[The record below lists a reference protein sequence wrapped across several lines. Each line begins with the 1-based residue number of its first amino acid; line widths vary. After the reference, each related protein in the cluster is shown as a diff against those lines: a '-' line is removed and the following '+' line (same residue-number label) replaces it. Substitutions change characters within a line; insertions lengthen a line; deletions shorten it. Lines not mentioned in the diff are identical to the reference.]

1 MLKANGKFIDTLPLK
16 NLFSL
21 NEHCADMI
29 TIEVDSSYKNL
40 NLSNFTFVMRAV
52 TPSGAEIETTL
63 LKIAPDDDSILWLVW
78 EVSREFTNEAGTLFL
93 DLYAYKYDDPTADPT
108 ETPPDYLLRYQLPPI
123 EIREIP
129 QTSATD
135 P

>member
-21 NEHCADMI
+21 DEHCADMI

-40 NLSNFTFVMRAV
+40 SLSNFTFVMRAV
-52 TPSGAEIETTL
+52 TPSGTEVKTIL
-63 LKIAPDDDSILWLVW
+63 PKIAPDDDHYLWLVW
-78 EVSREFTNEAGTLFL
+78 EVSRAFTSEAGTLFL
-93 DLYAYKYDDPTADPT
+93 DLFAYKYHDPTADPD

-123 EIREIP
+123 EIRDIP
-129 QTSATD
+129 QASSPD